1 MEHIVQFGINLDDEA
16 IRRTVLE
23 SGVKTIEAQIKRE
36 IVNQIFEAR
45 YYGDNANP
53 RVDRLKNWAQDIVR
67 DMLVENKDA
76 IVSQAAVILA
86 EKMAKSTKVREAV
99 IAKAAE

>member
-1 MEHIVQFGINLDDEA
+1 MEHIVQFGINIDDEA
-16 IRRTVLE
+16 IKRAVLE

-36 IVNQIFEAR
+36 IVNQFFDAR

-53 RVDRLKNWAQDIVR
+53 KVDKLRTWAQNVVF
-67 DMLVENKDA
+67 DMLAENKDA
-76 IVSQAAVILA
+76 IINQAAVILA
-86 EKMAKSTKVREAV
+86 EKMSRSTKAREAI

>member
-1 MEHIVQFGINLDDEA
+1 MEHIVQFGINIDDEA
-16 IRRTVLE
+16 IKRAVLE

-36 IVNQIFEAR
+36 IVNQVFEAR

-53 RVDRLKNWAQDIVR
+53 KVDKLRTWAQNVVF
-67 DMLVENKDA
+67 DMLAENKDA
-76 IVSQAAVILA
+76 IINQAAVILA
-86 EKMAKSTKVREAV
+86 EKMSRSTKAREAI